1 MLDDVC
7 HDRQKFAELLQVFVF
22 SALNTDSMEQLDHA
36 SELAFCVVAGTEH
49 HVSHVFDAQGV
60 VHFDLV
66 VVILFNI
73 WHVLNAMIDGLS
85 CDSQSW
91 GESELQVGRVRDVF
105 QKVWK
110 LVISLGQTT
119 TRGYFTLFDF
129 LVIYLLVLDNE
140 LVQSPIYWMD
150 KQQGASFVPEKVGK
164 FLLKQAT
171 QVKVAFAHHKVSKFG
186 HDLVRSLSLDLV
198 ICRIEDLG
206 EWLNEKSSHY
216 SEGFPVAIRVKRDL
230 RAFAIL

>member
-22 SALNTDSMEQLDHA
+22 SALNTDSMEQLDYA
-36 SELAFCVVAGTEH
+36 SELALCVVTGTEH

-85 CDSQSW
+85 CDSQIW

-119 TRGYFTLFDF
+119 TRGSFTLFYF
-129 LVIYLLVLDNE
+129 LVIHLLVLDNE
-140 LVQSPIYWMD
+140 LVQSPVYWMN
-150 KQQGASFVPEKVGK
+150 K
-164 FLLKQAT
+164 
-171 QVKVAFAHHKVSKFG
+171 
-186 HDLVRSLSLDLV
+186 
-198 ICRIEDLG
+198 
-206 EWLNEKSSHY
+206 
-216 SEGFPVAIRVKRDL
+216 
-230 RAFAIL
+230 